1 MKHAAFP
8 ALRAPLAPVR
18 APARLAPAADP
29 GHATVAILGLGYVGL
44 PTGLALLQ
52 AGLGIVGIDA
62 SEQRIAAIRRR
73 DVDLLPSDHER
84 LGAALESD
92 RWELTSQAS
101 ALESADFV
109 LICVPTPVDQQL
121 RPDLRI
127 LRRACATV
135 VDHMRDRQTVVLT
148 STSYVG
154 TTRDLLI
161 RPLEERGF
169 RVGEDVFVAFSP
181 ERIDPG
187 NTTHPQETVP
197 RVVGGATA
205 RCTEAAQQLFARI
218 AASVHSVSCPEAAE
232 LTKLYENTFRAVN
245 IAFAYELAEISRACG
260 LDPTEIIDAAA
271 SKPYGFMP
279 FYPGAGVG
287 GHCIPCDPHYLLA
300 SLPALQVDAPFVRHG
315 MQAIADRPLQVARR
329 VRQILVEATGAAPGS
344 RVLVVGAAYKKN
356 LQDVRESP
364 AVEIIGELRHG
375 GVAVDYHD
383 PLLPSLALP
392 NGLTLLS
399 VPEPRP
405 DDYDLVVLC
414 TVHDGYDLAWLDEC
428 RRVLDCTYRTRVGQ
442 QRFLI

>member
-18 APARLAPAADP
+18 PAARRVP
-29 GHATVAILGLGYVGL
+29 APERAHATVAVVGLGYVGL

-52 AGLGIVGIDA
+52 AGLGVVGIDV
-62 SEQRIAAIRRR
+62 SEQRLASIRRR
-73 DVDLLPSDHER
+73 DVDLLAADHER
-84 LGAALESD
+84 LAAALDSD
-92 RWELTSQAS
+92 RFEMTSQS
-101 ALESADFV
+101 GALEAADVV
-109 LICVPTPVDQQL
+109 LICVPTPVDEQL
-121 RPDLRI
+121 RPDLRV

-135 VDHMRDRQTVVLT
+135 VDHARDGQTIVLT

-161 RPLEERGF
+161 RPLEERGY
-169 RVGEDVFVAFSP
+169 RVGEDVLVAFSP

-205 RCTEAAQQLFARI
+205 RCTAAAAELFGRI
-218 AASVHSVSCPEAAE
+218 AARVHPVSCPEAAE

-271 SKPYGFMP
+271 TKPYGFMP

-375 GVAVDYHD
+375 GVVVDYHD
-383 PLLPSLALP
+383 PLLPSLTLP
-392 NGLTLLS
+392 SGLTLLS

-414 TVHDGYDLAWLDEC
+414 TVHDGYDLSWLDDC
-428 RRVLDCTYRTRVGQ
+428 RRVLDCTYRTRVGR